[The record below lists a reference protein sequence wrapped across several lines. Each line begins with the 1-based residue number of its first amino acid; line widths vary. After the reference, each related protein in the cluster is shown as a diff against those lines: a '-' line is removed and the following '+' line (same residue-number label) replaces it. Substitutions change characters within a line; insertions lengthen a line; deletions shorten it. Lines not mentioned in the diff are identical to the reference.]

1 MQDFAGR
8 VAVVTGGA
16 SGIGLGMA
24 RAFAARK
31 MKLVLA
37 DVEAEAL
44 AGAVTELEGEGAE
57 VAGVQCDVSSESS
70 VVAMRDEA
78 LSRFGAVHVV
88 CNNAGVGGGDGSPLW
103 EAPQAD
109 WDWVMGVN
117 VMGVVYGVRA
127 FVPVMIE
134 QGAPG
139 HVVNT
144 ASMAGLIHGGGIYGI
159 TKHAVVALSESLFTQ
174 LRGRNLPIGVS
185 VLCPGWV
192 RTRIIESERNRP
204 EAPRPDPGP
213 ARPEAELMLQAV
225 TKMIEGGLDPAEVG
239 ALVADSIESD
249 RFYVLTHPTW
259 KNMIEN
265 RMQTILEERD
275 PVGVPPTGGFG
286 IELPGMETE

>member
-1 MQDFAGR
+1 
-8 VAVVTGGA
+8 
-16 SGIGLGMA
+16 
-24 RAFAARK
+24 
-31 MKLVLA
+31 
-37 DVEAEAL
+37 
-44 AGAVTELEGEGAE
+44 
-57 VAGVQCDVSSESS
+57 
-70 VVAMRDEA
+70 
-78 LSRFGAVHVV
+78 
-88 CNNAGVGGGDGSPLW
+88 
-103 EAPQAD
+103 
-109 WDWVMGVN
+109 
-117 VMGVVYGVRA
+117 MGVVYGVRA

-134 QGAPG
+134 QGTPG

-174 LRGRNLPIGVS
+174 LRGRSLPIGVS

-213 ARPEAELMLQAV
+213 ARPEAELMLKAV
-225 TKMIEGGLDPAEVG
+225 TKMIEDGLDPADVG
-239 ALVADSIESD
+239 SLVADSIEND

-286 IELPGMETE
+286 IELPGISD